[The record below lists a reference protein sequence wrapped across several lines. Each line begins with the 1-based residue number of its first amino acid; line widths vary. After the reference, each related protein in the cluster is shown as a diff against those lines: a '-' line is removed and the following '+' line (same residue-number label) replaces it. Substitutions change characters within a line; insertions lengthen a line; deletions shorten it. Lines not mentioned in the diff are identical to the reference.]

1 MCAMPLN
8 ETQALFSRAML
19 GPPDAVK
26 MPAADLAALFATAPE
41 ILPERLEIYRNNVVG
56 NLTDAMLATYP
67 LVKILTGED
76 FATVMMRSC
85 VLQNPPREACL
96 ANYGGALPDF
106 IEKFAPAAGLP
117 YLADV
122 ARLEWAIN
130 GAYHAPDDAAL
141 SSAEI
146 EALPENGL
154 AEMNLRLRKSARLVA
169 SRWPLES
176 IRSFCLSYDEK
187 TSGELN
193 LEGEGCRFLVF
204 RPELTVAV
212 IKLAAD
218 EYAFL
223 EALSRGKILGTA
235 LDATLRNFPAF
246 DFGAVLQ
253 RHLPLETFAG
263 STGGKS
269 LS

>member
-1 MCAMPLN
+1 MPLN
-8 ETQALFSRAML
+8 ETQALFGRTML
-19 GPPDAVK
+19 GSPEAVETPDA
-26 MPAADLAALFATAPE
+26 AIAALFTATPE
-41 ILPERLEIYRNNVVG
+41 ILPERLEIYLNNVVG

-67 LVKILTGED
+67 LVKILTGDD

-96 ANYGGALPDF
+96 AHYGGALPEF
-106 IEKFAPAAGLP
+106 IENFAPAAGLP

-130 GAYHAPDDAAL
+130 EAYHAPDDAPL

-146 EALPENGL
+146 EALPETGL
-154 AEMNLRLRKSARLVA
+154 AEMNLRLRQSARLVK
-169 SRWPLES
+169 SNWPLES

-187 TSGELN
+187 TSGELS

-218 EYAFL
+218 EYAFF
-223 EALSRGKILGTA
+223 EALARGLVLGAA
-235 LDATLRNFPAF
+235 LDATLRDFSAF
-246 DFGAVLQ
+246 DLGAVLQ

-263 STGGKS
+263 KGTS
-269 LS
+269 

>member
-1 MCAMPLN
+1 MPLN
-8 ETQALFSRAML
+8 ETQELFSRTML
-19 GPPDAVK
+19 GSPDAVK
-26 MPAADLAALFATAPE
+26 TPSSDLAALFTAAPE
-41 ILPERLEIYRNNVVG
+41 ILPERLEIYHNNVVG

-76 FATVMMRSC
+76 FATAMMRSC

-96 ANYGGALPDF
+96 AHYDGALPEF
-106 IEKFAPAAGLP
+106 IENFPPAAGLP

-130 GAYHAPDDAAL
+130 EAYHAPDDAAL

-154 AEMNLRLRKSARLVA
+154 AEMNLRLRQSARLVA

-218 EYAFL
+218 EYAFFETL
-223 EALSRGKILGTA
+223 GRVQILGA
-235 LDATLRNFPAF
+235 VLDATLRNFPAF
-246 DFGAVLQ
+246 DLGAVLQ
-253 RHLPLETFAG
+253 RHLLLETFAG
-263 STGGKS
+263 KS
-269 LS
+269 PT

>member
-1 MCAMPLN
+1 MPLN
-8 ETQALFSRAML
+8 ETQKLFSRTML
-19 GPPDAVK
+19 GSPDAVK
-26 MPAADLAALFATAPE
+26 TPDADLSVLFTAAPE
-41 ILPERLEIYRNNVVG
+41 ILPERLEIYRNNVIG
-56 NLTDAMLATYP
+56 NLTDAMLTTYP
-67 LVKILTGED
+67 LVTKLTGED

-96 ANYGGALPDF
+96 ANYGGALPEF
-106 IEKFAPAAGLP
+106 IEGFPPAATLP

-130 GAYHAPDDAAL
+130 GAYHAPDDVAL

-169 SRWPLES
+169 SNWPLES

-204 RPELTVAV
+204 RPELNVAV

-218 EYAFL
+218 EYAFF
-223 EALSRGKILGTA
+223 EALGRGQVLGTA
-235 LDATLRNFPAF
+235 LDATLRDFPAF
-246 DFGAVLQ
+246 DLGAVLQ

-263 STGGKS
+263 ATGGKNPP
-269 LS
+269 